1 MPHLDELKQAA
12 TDTHRAET
20 LVERG
25 LMALADGDIERAH
38 RLFSTAYQYLVP
50 TADRMKKLVREE
62 QLDAARLAEV
72 GC

>member
-12 TDTHRAET
+12 KDTQRAET

-25 LMALADGDIERAH
+25 IMALADGDTERAH
-38 RLFSTAYQYLVP
+38 RLFISAYQFLAA
-50 TADRMKKLVREE
+50 TADRLERLAREE
-62 QLDAARLAEV
+62 RLVMAEV

>member
-12 TDTHRAET
+12 KDTTRAET

-38 RLFSTAYQYLVP
+38 RLFSTAYQYLSA
-50 TADRMKKLVREE
+50 TADRMERLAREE
-62 QLDAARLAEV
+62 TLVMAEV

>member
-12 TDTHRAET
+12 KDTTRAES

-25 LMALADGDIERAH
+25 IMALADRDYERAH
-38 RLFSTAYQYLVP
+38 RLFSTAHQYLVP
-50 TADRMKKLVREE
+50 TARRLDQLAREE
-62 QLDAARLAEV
+62 TLVVAEV

>member
-1 MPHLDELKQAA
+1 MPHLDELRQAA
-12 TDTHRAET
+12 KDTARAEG

-50 TADRMKKLVREE
+50 TADRMERLAREKTLVV
-62 QLDAARLAEV
+62 AEV